1 MTAVHQVPLAS
12 INFSSGLT
20 DAWSTVARIV
30 PKFVGFL
37 VILAIGWFISRLLAR
52 ALDMLLRKAGF
63 ERLAERGGISRALA
77 NSKYDTT
84 RIVSKVVYYALL
96 LITLQLA
103 LGVFGTNPVSS
114 MISGVVAWLP
124 RGLVAIAIV
133 VVAAA
138 IARVVRDLVGSALSS
153 LSYGNVLATVAS
165 VFVLGIG
172 VIAALGQAGIAT
184 AVTGPLLTA
193 VLATIVGILVV
204 GIGGGLILPMRERWE
219 RMLNTAESEARS
231 AASGI
236 STYQRGRSDAMT
248 GQQAERPSMTSPPPG
263 PGSTG
268 TGGSGGP
275 GQQGPGMAPGSSG
288 DRPMDG

>member
-1 MTAVHQVPLAS
+1 MRQVPLAS

-30 PKFVGFL
+30 PKFIGFL
-37 VILAIGWFISRLLAR
+37 VIMAIGWFVARLVAR
-52 ALDMLLRKAGF
+52 AVDLLLRKVGF

-103 LGVFGTNPVSS
+103 LGVFGTNPVST
-114 MISGVVAWLP
+114 MINGVVAWLP

-133 VVAAA
+133 VIAAA
-138 IARVVRDLVGSALSS
+138 IARVVRDLVSSALSS
-153 LSYGNVLATVAS
+153 LSYGNALATVAS

-172 VIAALGQAGIAT
+172 AIAALGQAGIAT

-204 GIGGGLILPMRERWE
+204 GVGGGLILPMRERWE
-219 RMLNTAESEARS
+219 RMLNTAENEARS
-231 AASGI
+231 AAAGGS
-236 STYQRGRSDAMT
+236 SYQRGRSDAMT
-248 GQQAERPSMTSPPPG
+248 GQQAERPSMSSPQSG
-263 PGSTG
+263 PGSMGTG
-268 TGGSGGP
+268 RSGGSGS
-275 GQQGPGMAPGSSG
+275 GQQGPGMAPGSG
-288 DRPMDG
+288 NQPMGG

>member
-1 MTAVHQVPLAS
+1 MRQVPLAS

-37 VILAIGWFISRLLAR
+37 VIMAIGWFIARLVAR
-52 ALDMLLRKAGF
+52 AVDLLLRKVGF

-84 RIVSKVVYYALL
+84 RIVSKLVYYALL

-103 LGVFGTNPVSS
+103 LGVFGANPVST
-114 MISGVVAWLP
+114 MINGVVAWLP
-124 RGLVAIAIV
+124 RGLVAILIV
-133 VVAAA
+133 VIAAA
-138 IARVVRDLVGSALSS
+138 IARIVRDLVGSALSS
-153 LSYGNVLATVAS
+153 LSYGNVVASVAS

-193 VLATIVGILVV
+193 VLATIAGILVV

-231 AASGI
+231 AASGT
-236 STYQRGRSDAMT
+236 SYQRGRSDAMT
-248 GQQAERPSMTSPPPG
+248 GQQAERPSAYS

-268 TGGSGGP
+268 TGRSGGS
-275 GQQGPGMAPGSSG
+275 GQQGPGMSPGSSG
-288 DRPMDG
+288 NQPMGG